1 MSRKIFIGMGVIL
14 ATVVLFYNAIL
25 THSQPVEDF
34 SKDTAHP
41 VLRIIDGD
49 TVEIQYNDTPTRVR
63 LIGIDTP
70 ERTQEYSEEAHNFTR
85 NLLLGEVVYL
95 RFDGNREDRYG
106 RLRAYLYRAPD
117 GLFVNLE
124 IVRQGYGTVDTDPR
138 FQHRHTALF
147 QHYGDRAHNAG
158 KGLHDMPAPGETV
171 TVYRT
176 RTGTKYHREECR
188 YLSRSKIPISLEDAK
203 QRYGPCRV
211 CNPPR

>member
-1 MSRKIFIGMGVIL
+1 MGMIL
-14 ATVVLFYNAIL
+14 ACAVLFYTAIH

-34 SKDTAHP
+34 SKDTPHQ

-49 TVEIQYNDTPTRVR
+49 TVEIQYNDIPTRVR
-63 LIGIDTP
+63 LIGMDTP
-70 ERTQEYSEEAHNFTR
+70 ELAQEYGEESLNFAR
-85 NLLLGEVVYL
+85 NLLLGEAVYL

-124 IVRQGYGTVDTDPR
+124 IVRQGYGTSDTAPR
-138 FQHRHTALF
+138 FQHKHTALF
-147 QHYGDRAHNAG
+147 QHYGDRARQAG
-158 KGLHDMPAPGETV
+158 KGLHDIPAPDETV

-176 RTGTKYHREECR
+176 RTGAKYHRESCR
-188 YLSRSKIPISLEDAK
+188 YLSRSKIPIALEDAK
-203 QRYGPCRV
+203 YRYGACRV